1 MIVYVNAFW
10 FGFLIAI
17 VTLLILTLI
26 LAYIKGRQEEN
37 EEEYQPTKEEV
48 REALEEITGKKIRV
62 VEKNGYLVGEEIEEE
77 EESDGKDEN
86 AQ

>member
-48 REALEEITGKKIRV
+48 REALEEITGKKFRII
-62 VEKNGYLVGEEIEEE
+62 EKNGYLVGEEIEDEE
-77 EESDGKDEN
+77 DSDDKGEN
-86 AQ
+86 A

>member
-26 LAYIKGRQEEN
+26 LAYIKGRQDDRDDSQPD
-37 EEEYQPTKEEV
+37 EEEFAEILKE
-48 REALEEITGKKIRV
+48 LTGKKFRV
-62 VEKNGYLVGEEIEEE
+62 VEKNGYLVGEPIPEDEEKT
-77 EESDGKDEN
+77 DGKKD
-86 AQ
+86 Q

>member
-1 MIVYVNAFW
+1 MYVNAFW

-26 LAYIKGRQEEN
+26 LAYIKGRQEDQ
-37 EEEYQPTKEEV
+37 EEYQPTEEEV
-48 REALEEITGKKIRV
+48 REALEQITGKKFKV
-62 VEKNGYLVGEEIEEE
+62 VEKNGYLVGEEIEDE

>member
-1 MIVYVNAFW
+1 MYVNAFW

-48 REALEEITGKKIRV
+48 REALEEITGKKFRII
-62 VEKNGYLVGEEIEEE
+62 EKNGYLVGEEIEDEE
-77 EESDGKDEN
+77 DSDDKGEN
-86 AQ
+86 A

>member
-37 EEEYQPTKEEV
+37 KEEHQPTEEEV
-48 REALEEITGKKIRV
+48 REALEEITGKKFRV
-62 VEKNGYLVGEEIEEE
+62 VEKNGYLVGELIPEDEEE
-77 EESDGKDEN
+77 TDGKKD
-86 AQ
+86 Q

>member
-1 MIVYVNAFW
+1 MLVNPFW

-26 LAYIKGRQEEN
+26 LAYVKSREED
-37 EEEYQPTKEEV
+37 EEEECQPTEEEDREFKEQ
-48 REALEEITGKKIRV
+48 IIGKKFKI
-62 VEKNGYLVGEEIEEE
+62 VEKNGYLVGEMIEEE

>member
-26 LAYIKGRQEEN
+26 LAYIKGRQDDRDDYQPD
-37 EEEYQPTKEEV
+37 EEEFAQILKE
-48 REALEEITGKKIRV
+48 LTGKKFRV
-62 VEKNGYLVGEEIEEE
+62 VEKNGYLVGEPITEDEEE
-77 EESDGKDEN
+77 TDGKDD
-86 AQ
+86 Q

>member
-26 LAYIKGRQEEN
+26 LAYIKGRQDDRDDYQPD
-37 EEEYQPTKEEV
+37 EEEFAEILKE
-48 REALEEITGKKIRV
+48 LTGKKFRV
-62 VEKNGYLVGEEIEEE
+62 VEKNGYLVGEMIEEE
-77 EESDGKDEN
+77 GENGEKD
-86 AQ
+86 Q

>member
-26 LAYIKGRQEEN
+26 LAYIKGRQDDRDDYQPD
-37 EEEYQPTKEEV
+37 EEEFAQILKE
-48 REALEEITGKKIRV
+48 LTGKKFRV
-62 VEKNGYLVGEEIEEE
+62 VEKNGCLVGEPIPEDEEE
-77 EESDGKDEN
+77 TDGKDD
-86 AQ
+86 Q